1 MKQAI
6 LSIILLNCLL
16 TLSAQNLHEKISINM
31 TIKNFNRL
39 DLFKDI
45 EEQKS
50 KSVLTSYG
58 INILNS
64 DIDEFF
70 INLNDPLW
78 KTMKISFMNNKV
90 VNYTFQSKNDLIKEK
105 LDEIFYDINS
115 KYQKKFNVESFKS
128 FSKQGYSITWVN
140 NYEIS
145 KLNFI
150 LLGNNHFRATYTT
163 KLNKYKNLKLHF
175 NAKLISKVFLLF
187 NNQDISEELINPSK
201 AELTFREN
209 SIDKFFEDQLLKR

>member
-1 MKQAI
+1 
-6 LSIILLNCLL
+6 
-16 TLSAQNLHEKISINM
+16 M